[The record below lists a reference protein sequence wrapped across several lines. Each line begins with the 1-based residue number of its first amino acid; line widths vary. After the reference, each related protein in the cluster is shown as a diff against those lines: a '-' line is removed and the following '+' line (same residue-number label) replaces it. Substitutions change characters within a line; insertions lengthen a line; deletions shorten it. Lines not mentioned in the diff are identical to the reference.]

1 MIEQVVEIQSEE
13 ELDSII
19 AADDRP
25 VSCLA
30 ALFPPKLLSL
40 PCDKSAWLCLAVR
53 QYGVSSL

>member
-1 MIEQVVEIQSEE
+1 MTARSEVWRHVVIEPLKVVEIQSEE

-30 ALFPPKLLSL
+30 ALFQLHT
-40 PCDKSAWLCLAVR
+40 AV
-53 QYGVSSL
+53 SPL